1 MRKFLS
7 IAILLIFP
15 LLIKA
20 QTTYVLDSTTLT
32 YRLVKDSLDIPWE
45 IIWGP
50 DDYIWCTE
58 RFGRVSRIDP
68 ISGQQNVLLDLS
80 SDVYEQSESGML
92 GMVLH
97 PDFSSNPHVF
107 IAYTYLSGSNIQ
119 ERLVRFNYTGTSLVA
134 ADTLVENIIGNTT
147 HIGSRLI
154 ILPDNTL

>member
-50 DDYIWCTE
+50 DD
-58 RFGRVSRIDP
+58 
-68 ISGQQNVLLDLS
+68 
-80 SDVYEQSESGML
+80 
-92 GMVLH
+92 
-97 PDFSSNPHVF
+97 
-107 IAYTYLSGSNIQ
+107 
-119 ERLVRFNYTGTSLVA
+119 
-134 ADTLVENIIGNTT
+134 
-147 HIGSRLI
+147 
-154 ILPDNTL
+154 